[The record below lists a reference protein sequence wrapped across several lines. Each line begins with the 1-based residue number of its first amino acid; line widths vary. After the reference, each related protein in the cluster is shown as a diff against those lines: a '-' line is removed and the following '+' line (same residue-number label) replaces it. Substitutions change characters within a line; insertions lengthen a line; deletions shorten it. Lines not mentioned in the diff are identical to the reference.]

1 MANKTMHHLVIEDN
15 NYEILDAKNRANI
28 AAEYSASSTYKV
40 GDVVLYN
47 GQLYKCTTAI
57 TTAEAWTAAH
67 WTAVTV
73 GGELS
78 SVKDGLI
85 AMSTAT
91 ASDVGKA
98 LKAKT
103 VEDGKVTAWEFG
115 DTGATTDIHV
125 DGTSLVINTSVVDGN
140 EVNF

>member
-78 SVKDGLI
+78 SVKDGL
-85 AMSTAT
+85 TAVE
-91 ASDVGKA
+91 SDVTD
-98 LKAKT
+98 LK
-103 VEDGKVTAWEFG
+103 EEFSNIG
-115 DTGATTDIHV
+115 
-125 DGTSLVINTSVVDGN
+125 LSVVDGAIN
-140 EVNF
+140 ITYQEVSE